1 MKHRAAGANRAAAG
15 EVDPVTFSILSSA
28 FVSLVDEMVGALQ
41 DACLSFVIYVGD
53 VSGGLLNAR
62 GELVAQ
68 GTRDVAV
75 HVGALQ
81 PSTEA
86 VIEDFGNVEGGI
98 EEGDVYAFNDPY
110 RGGTHLPDMTFISPI
125 FWDGNLIAFTATK
138 GHWSDVGGATPG
150 SMNALAVDIY
160 AEGLVIPP
168 LKVVS
173 RGVIRHDVRNLIMAN
188 IRIPVNATGDLMAHI
203 EAARVG
209 ERRLHALVLKY
220 GLTTVLDSMAATLD
234 HSERELA
241 AEIRACPEGTWATE
255 DFIDYDPQ
263 APEDGPVRV
272 SLEMTIQHDPP
283 KVIYDMRGSGPPVQS
298 GMNGTHGSTF
308 GALVAGTKYI
318 FPKPLMNAAWSRI
331 IEAVFPETSVI
342 NAIRPYAVCG
352 EVSGAY
358 EKTTACIQ
366 RVWAEVL
373 PRRSFAG
380 NFNLEY
386 VVAGGVDDRPGRHD
400 SYFVYYHWHTGGW
413 GGKFGA
419 DGRDCGS
426 AIFGLGILNQS
437 SEVIERM
444 WPVTFDRL
452 APVTDSMGAGKW
464 RGGAGL
470 ESVLRVENRGGVRLS
485 YIADRGEDGPGGP
498 RGLFGGQDGIPIR
511 VVKNLGKADAE
522 ELPIYFADHSI
533 EQQGTFYHVSSGG
546 GGYGD
551 PLERDPEAVLE
562 DVLDRYVSLESAR
575 RDYGVVIEA
584 RDVDLLDYRIDLD
597 ATRARRA
604 ELVTRRT
611 QERLNH
617 D

>member
-1 MKHRAAGANRAAAG
+1 MNPQAPNPNLVPG
-15 EVDPVTFSILSSA
+15 VDPVTFSILSSA

-41 DACLSFVIYVGD
+41 DACLSFVIFVGD

-81 PSTEA
+81 PSTKA
-86 VIEDFGNVEGGI
+86 VIEDFGEVEGGI
-98 EEGDVYAFNDPY
+98 QEGDVYAFNEPY

-125 FWDGNLIAFTATK
+125 FWQDELIAFTATK

-150 SMNALAVDIY
+150 SMNALAADIY

-188 IRIPVNATGDLMAHI
+188 IRIPVNATGDLIAHI

-209 ERRLHALVLKY
+209 ERRLHGLAEKY
-220 GLTTVLDSMAATLD
+220 GIDTVLASMEGALD
-234 HSERELA
+234 HSERELT
-241 AEIRACPEGTWATE
+241 AEILQCPEGTWETE

-272 SLEMTIQHDPP
+272 ALKMTIQHDPP
-283 KVIYDMRGSGPPVQS
+283 RVIYDMRESGPPVQS
-298 GMNGTHGSTF
+298 GMNGTRGSTF
-308 GALVAGTKYI
+308 GALVAGTHYI
-318 FPKPLMNAAWSRI
+318 FPKPLMNAGWLRI
-331 IEAVFPETSVI
+331 IKAIFPETSVV
-342 NAIRPYAVCG
+342 NAVRPYAVCG

-373 PRRSFAG
+373 PRKSFAG

-386 VVAGGVDDRPGRHD
+386 VVAGGVDDRPGRHNN
-400 SYFVYYHWHTGGW
+400 YFVYYHWHTGGW
-413 GGKFGA
+413 GGKYGA
-419 DGRDCGS
+419 DGRDCGA
-426 AIFGLGILNQS
+426 AIFGLGILNKS

-470 ESVLRVENRGGVRLS
+470 ESVLRVENAGGVRLS

-498 RGLFGGQDGIPIR
+498 RGLFGGKDGIPIR
-511 VVKNLGKADAE
+511 VVKNIDTDE
-522 ELPIYFADHSI
+522 EENLPIYFADEFVGRH
-533 EQQGTFYHVSSGG
+533 GNFYHVSSGG

-551 PLERDPEAVLE
+551 PLQRDPEAVLE
-562 DVLDRYVSLESAR
+562 DVMDRYVSLESAR
-575 RDYGVVIEA
+575 HDYGVVIEV
-584 RDVDLLDYRIDLD
+584 RDADLLDYRIDVD
-597 ATRARRA
+597 ATRNLRA
-604 ELVTRRT
+604 ELRAGRSNTGE
-611 QERLNH
+611 Q
-617 D
+617 